1 MLTLAVVVK
10 PARVVFEEYHCIIY
24 TCKPF
29 VILISLWLLCYT
41 GPPRLKKEI

>member
-29 VILISLWLLCYT
+29 VILISLWLLCYA